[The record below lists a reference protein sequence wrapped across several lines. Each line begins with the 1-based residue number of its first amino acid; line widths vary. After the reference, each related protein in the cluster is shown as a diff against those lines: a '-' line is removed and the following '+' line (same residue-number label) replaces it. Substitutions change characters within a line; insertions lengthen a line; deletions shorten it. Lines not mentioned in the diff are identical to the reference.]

1 MLFSCWNLT
10 ERVLGPLCWK
20 LLWYEGCEYSLLQ
33 KSLRSYRNSC
43 PVAFNY
49 WWSRPSVLRLQ
60 HILGPHGPVGSVPGP
75 PASPHSW
82 LATWTLHH
90 LPKSLSGTL
99 VTFIGFKT
107 IPIIKKHFSPS
118 KELNMASRREL
129 RRHTFFSVVTGSNL
143 KAHHQK
149 ELPCSQPNYM
159 MNFKKEITF

>member
-1 MLFSCWNLT
+1 MLFSYWNLT
-10 ERVLGPLCWK
+10 ERVLAPLCWK
-20 LLWYEGCEYSLLQ
+20 WLWYEGFEYSLFQ
-33 KSLRSYRNSC
+33 KSLQSYRNLY

-60 HILGPHGPVGSVPGP
+60 HILGPHGPVGSVPGL
-75 PASPHSW
+75 PASPLSW

-99 VTFIGFKT
+99 VTFIGFKMN
-107 IPIIKKHFSPS
+107 PIIKKHFFPS

-129 RRHTFFSVVTGSNL
+129 GRHTFSFVVTGSNL

-149 ELPCSQPNYM
+149 ELPRS
-159 MNFKKEITF
+159 